1 MAIHGLAQSE
11 MWQEDAWKLLCEK
24 VYEKDFDYEIVKST
38 PWSVTSF
45 TTLSGNEHIGQ
56 KQLNQLAVELFFKGK
71 LLLSYNLSRQDQPL

>member
-1 MAIHGLAQSE
+1 VIEEQLLPLISEKRDYIHAEGVAMAIHGLAQSE

-45 TTLSGNEHIGQ
+45 TTLSGNEHIG
-56 KQLNQLAVELFFKGK
+56 
-71 LLLSYNLSRQDQPL
+71 